1 MLAKPGVFMRQFLLA
16 SAVAVAVSALA
27 ATGAQAVPKLG
38 LTVQSDG
45 ATSFQSVAFGP
56 ADGSDNFKQVSVGN
70 FTASNIGGQ
79 YHSPSYIDL
88 STFDV
93 SSSSGGTLTITLTGT
108 GFTSPPGASNWLT
121 QFTGN
126 VSNGPAVVSEKSY
139 LDNSDTLENP
149 GCAVGCTLLSSVGL
163 GGSATATAFGDG
175 SFALTEVV
183 TIVTTGAERLSLDA
197 SVSDVP
203 EPMSLA
209 LVGSGLAGLGL
220 IRRRMSRKAI

>member
-56 ADGSDNFKQVSVGN
+56 AGGSDNFKQVSVGN

-108 GFTSPPGASNWLT
+108 GFTSPPGYGRHTTAERSAMSQPLRK
-121 QFTGN
+121 
-126 VSNGPAVVSEKSY
+126 VSRRLRPRAMVFGPA
-139 LDNSDTLENP
+139 
-149 GCAVGCTLLSSVGL
+149 GL
-163 GGSATATAFGDG
+163 
-175 SFALTEVV
+175 
-183 TIVTTGAERLSLDA
+183 
-197 SVSDVP
+197 
-203 EPMSLA
+203 
-209 LVGSGLAGLGL
+209 
-220 IRRRMSRKAI
+220 